1 MFKAIAL
8 FGFKKSS
15 KPFKDYYKSWFKTL
29 KNVLLPQLHNAMSS
43 SSTSSPILLASH
55 VEVIHRH
62 FLNYYETLDLAAS
75 NDVAQVLYPDW
86 RTPFEI
92 PFLWLGDLHPYLF
105 INLLRSFIGDSEN
118 DPEDMFDPEKQ
129 NWHVVMAWKSPG
141 KRLTNRVDQIECGLR
156 LMVPALAARARE
168 AQAAF
173 VKKVAAEWGNQ
184 RVEMNGVVAEAAA
197 RERHAHDKV
206 AREGRNKEK
215 EGGVAEEAA
224 RGIHARDEVARE
236 GWRKEDMRGVVV
248 EAARVEMEELVG
260 VFVDANRLRRSVLS
274 DILSVTDVYQ
284 AAVFLEALAQFL
296 VGFRNRELLSQFDK
310 SSLEL

>member
-15 KPFKDYYKSWFKTL
+15 KPFKDYYKLWFKTL
-29 KNVLLPQLHNAMSS
+29 KNVLLPQLRNAMSS

-75 NDVAQVLYPDW
+75 NDVAQVLYPHW

-105 INLLRSFIGDSEN
+105 INLLRSFIADSEN

-156 LMVPALAARARE
+156 LMVPALAARARD
-168 AQAAF
+168 AKAAF

-184 RVEMNGVVAEAAA
+184 RLEMNGAVAEAAA
-197 RERHAHDKV
+197 RELH
-206 AREGRNKEK
+206 AREGRDKERK
-215 EGGVAEEAA
+215 RVVAEEAA
-224 RGIHARDEVARE
+224 RGMNARGEAARE